1 MVAIGTII
9 ALAVS
14 VIAAVILFKVLKS
27 LMPLIYNGLI
37 GIAAFWILN
46 LLGIT
51 HVSIDIWTFLIA
63 AIGGVFGVAAVIIL
77 SVLGV
82 PL

>member
-1 MVAIGTII
+1 MNIGTII

-14 VIAAVILFKVLKS
+14 VLAAIILYKLLKS
-27 LMPLIYNGLI
+27 IMPLIYNGLI
-37 GIAAFWILN
+37 GIAAFWVLN

-63 AIGGVFGVAAVIIL
+63 AIGGVFGVAAVIVL
-77 SVLGV
+77 SYFGV
-82 PL
+82 AF